1 MSNGAKLGITGRL
14 TKEPKQSTTQNGTTV
29 VSFTVAV
36 STTKKVDEKYV
47 ANFYNVSAWGQVA
60 EFIFPRITK
69 GTMVQV
75 YGDLILDTFT
85 DKNGQER
92 QSLNVRAT
100 DVIPLVGTVKK
111 EEKEEELEGN
121 PF

>member
-14 TKEPKQSTTQNGTTV
+14 TKEPKQSKTQNGTTI

-36 STTKKVDEKYV
+36 NTTKKVNEKYM
-47 ANFYNVSAWGQVA
+47 ANFYNVSAWGQVG

-92 QSLNVRAT
+92 QSLNVRAS
-100 DVIPLVGTVKK
+100 DVIPLVGTVKR
-111 EEKEEELEGN
+111 EDKEEELEEN